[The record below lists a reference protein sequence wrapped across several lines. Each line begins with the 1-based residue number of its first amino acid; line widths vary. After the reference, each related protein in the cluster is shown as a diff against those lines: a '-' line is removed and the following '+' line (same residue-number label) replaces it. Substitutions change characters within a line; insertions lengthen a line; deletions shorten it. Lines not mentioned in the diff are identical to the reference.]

1 MEKVKR
7 FCKELNEKR
16 SYQIVFFVISMCVV
30 FLVYGVLRMKIEAVV
45 SRQYTVVE
53 DKDLIKYIEAVNSE
67 EGMLK
72 ISGWCFYKDID
83 SKNNRVQVFLRNTL
97 DDSDHVWMEVE
108 EKARED
114 INAYYNCE
122 YDYSNVGFLAS
133 AKMKELNI
141 QDKDYEIFIKFT
153 GVKKTING
161 KKVKYER
168 TVSTNRYIHEGKLTV
183 LEPTKAVMSTMNQ
196 ELKKLLEGCTLLG
209 YREDEGIYVYQNA
222 GKLFWVFDEKAFL
235 EEDGSTTIQFQLGT
249 TRPDQLPERIIEK
262 GQQVDSLGFV
272 IEQRELQK
280 GRYYPYRV
288 VERNIPTSYPI
299 TYFWTGYYV
308 DSKWIWKEYLN
319 LNVLEI
325 EE

>member
-1 MEKVKR
+1 MEKVRR
-7 FCKELNEKR
+7 FFRNLSEKR
-16 SYQIVFFVISMCVV
+16 SYQVVFFVVSMCVV
-30 FLVYGVLRMKIEAVV
+30 FLGYGILRTKIETVTA
-45 SRQYTVVE
+45 RQYTVME
-53 DKDLIKYIEAVNSE
+53 DKDLIKYIEAVNC
-67 EGMLK
+67 EGDILT

-83 SKNNRVQVFLRNTL
+83 SRNNKIQVFLRNIL

-108 EKARED
+108 ERTRED

-122 YDYSNVGFLAS
+122 YDYSNVGFFAS
-133 AKMKELNI
+133 AKMEELNL
-141 QDKDYEIFIKFT
+141 QEKDYEIFIKFT
-153 GVKKTING
+153 GVKKTTNG

-168 TVSTNRYIHEGKLTV
+168 TVSTNRYIHEGKLTA
-183 LEPTKAVMSTMNQ
+183 LEPTKADTFAMNQ
-196 ELKKLLEGCTLLG
+196 ELKEVLEGCTLLG
-209 YREDEGIYVYQNA
+209 YREDEGIYVYQKA
-222 GKLFWVFDEKAFL
+222 GKLFWVFDENAFF
-235 EEDGSTTIQFQLGT
+235 EEDGTTTIQFQLGT

-272 IEQRELQK
+272 IEQREIQK